1 MSTSPSR
8 ILSSCSAEVTP
19 VNSTCSSSKPIF
31 SAMYTATSTSK
42 PTSVSS
48 SSGPSR
54 GWSYLTPTVNVS
66 PSSTDSSSITEHAGS
81 SSTAAATCTTAI
93 RPCRNLIGPVLA
105 SHSPVL
111 GQSGTYTKSQ
121 KGEHG
126 DCARGQQPRPRGQ
139 HGIPA
144 FDTTSELLHVQIDES
159 AERRGVDRER
169 AVLGVGDAHPDL
181 DSAVQI
187 VGLDERAHHAVLLL
201 EPVGGLQD
209 LRKGLRLPGDQRILG
224 VLSQIAEGTGVVP
237 VVTARLGRPR
247 REGLGDLGDL
257 PVVLLQVVGGTEQ
270 HLLGTLQ
277 VHLLVV
283 VGLLGVQKIAALV
296 RLHVGGDRLGPGQ
309 RHGRVQPLFL
319 GITLI
324 PRGTVERQDHT
335 RGQCEDS
342 GGGGQDG
349 HVETAPKT
357 YP

>member
-8 ILSSCSAEVTP
+8 ILSSRSAEVTP

-48 SSGPSR
+48 SSSPSP

-126 DCARGQQPRPRGQ
+126 DRARGQQPRPRGQ

-187 VGLDERAHHAVLLL
+187 VGLGERAHHAVLLL
-201 EPVGGLQD
+201 ESVVGLQD
-209 LRKGLRLPGDQRILG
+209 LRKGLRLAGDQRILG
-224 VLSQIAEGTGVVP
+224 VLPQIAEGTGVVP

-247 REGLGDLGDL
+247 RGLGDLGDL
-257 PVVLLQVVGGTEQ
+257 PVVLLQVAEVTVASSGPSAAGGADVG
-270 HLLGTLQ
+270 
-277 VHLLVV
+277 
-283 VGLLGVQKIAALV
+283 
-296 RLHVGGDRLGPGQ
+296 
-309 RHGRVQPLFL
+309 
-319 GITLI
+319 
-324 PRGTVERQDHT
+324 
-335 RGQCEDS
+335 
-342 GGGGQDG
+342 
-349 HVETAPKT
+349 
-357 YP
+357 